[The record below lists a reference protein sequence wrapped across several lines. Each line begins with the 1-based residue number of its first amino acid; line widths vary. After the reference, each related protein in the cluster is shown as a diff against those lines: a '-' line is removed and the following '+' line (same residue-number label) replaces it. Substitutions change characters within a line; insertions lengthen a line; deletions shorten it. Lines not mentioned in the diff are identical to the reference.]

1 MNMKEMIENL
11 TDLEKKIV
19 DYVENA
25 KVVRMGQILEYIP
38 NRNTEFIQ
46 NTVRDLVNKEI
57 FIMKQN
63 PIVPDWTYELS
74 YFYKSYKNL
83 L

>member
-1 MNMKEMIENL
+1 MKKIIDNL

-19 DYVENA
+19 HYVEEA

-38 NRNTEFIQ
+38 NRDTEFIQ

-63 PIVPDWTYELS
+63 SIAPDWTYELS